1 MDLVKILEEIPTIAN
16 AKMTLR
22 KIQEKDASDLF
33 QYYHNENV
41 YCYLDWNGPES
52 VEDAKR
58 IINAWNK
65 GFQEGW
71 ILRFAIV
78 ENKANTVIGT
88 IFLNNFEGRRA
99 EVGYELS
106 ENYWKRGI
114 MSEAL
119 KEIIKLGFIQLGLN
133 RIQAFV
139 CEENIASK
147 HLLEKLSFQKEGYL
161 RQYECHYVTGEYK
174 DMYLYALLK
183 EDFSFC

>member
-1 MDLVKILEEIPTIAN
+1 MDLVKIIKEIPIIAN
-16 AKMTLR
+16 GKITLR
-22 KIQEKDASDLF
+22 KLQEKDASDLF

-41 YCYLDWNGPES
+41 YRYLDWNGSES

-58 IINAWNK
+58 IINIWNK

-78 ENKANTVIGT
+78 ENKANKVIGT

-119 KEIIKLGFIQLGLN
+119 KEIIKLGFTMLGLN

-139 CEENIASK
+139 CEENIGSK
-147 HLLEKLSFQKEGYL
+147 QLLDKFNFQKEGYL
-161 RQYECHYVTGEYK
+161 RQYECHSVTGECK